1 MADSPTTTS
10 FIPKTRLTLA
20 GHKRPGI
27 GFGLGL
33 LVSGF
38 VLLVSLG
45 LFGGVYLYKQSL
57 QKQIDEATATLERAK
72 KAFEPGLITE
82 LANLTGS
89 ISAAKQIFSQHQA
102 SSKLLKLIGDL
113 TLKEATFTTFTY
125 GVFDKDITVSMNG
138 DAKSYAAVAFQAKLL
153 EDSDFI
159 DTVSISNLALKEAG
173 RVSFSVKLTIK
184 PDFLIYKL

>member
-1 MADSPTTTS
+1 MDSPITTS
-10 FIPKTRLTLA
+10 FIPKTRLTA
-20 GHKRPGI
+20 ASRQRPGI

-38 VLLVSLG
+38 ILLVSLG
-45 LFGGVYLYKQSL
+45 LFGGVYFYKQSL
-57 QKQIDEATATLERAK
+57 QKQIDEAVVNLERAK

-82 LANLTGS
+82 LTNLTGS
-89 ISAAKQIFSQHQA
+89 VNAAKQIFSQHQA

-113 TLKEATFTTFTY
+113 SLKEVTFTTFTY
-125 GVFDKDITVSMNG
+125 GASGNDIIVSMNG
-138 DAKSYAAVAFQAKLL
+138 DAKSYTTVALQTKLL

-173 RVSFSVKLTIK
+173 RVNFSVKLTIK
-184 PDFLIYKL
+184 YDFLIYKL